1 MPLLIGL
8 VERGQILRIDAHLD
22 DLGHEFGEIRQW
34 QVRFVQEPLL
44 GMTLQVLELQLL
56 LRGDRGEF
64 GGARKELVGFEC

>member
-8 VERGQILRIDAHLD
+8 VERGQILGTDAHLD
-22 DLGHEFGEIRQW
+22 DLGHVIGEIRQR

-56 LRGDRGEF
+56 LKGDRGEL
-64 GGARKELVGFEC
+64 GGAR

>member
-1 MPLLIGL
+1 MPLLICL

-22 DLGHEFGEIRQW
+22 DLGHVVGEIRQW

-56 LRGDRGEF
+56 LRDDRGEF
-64 GGARKELVGFEC
+64 GGAR